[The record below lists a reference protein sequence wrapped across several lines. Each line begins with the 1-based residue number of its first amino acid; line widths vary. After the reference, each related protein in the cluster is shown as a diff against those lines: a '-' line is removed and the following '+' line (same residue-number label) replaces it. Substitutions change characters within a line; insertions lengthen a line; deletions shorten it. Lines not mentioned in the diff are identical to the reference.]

1 MVNLMDIAEILNLE
15 APGKHFLL
23 LGNEAIARGA
33 IEAGL
38 ELAATYPGT
47 PASEIG
53 DSLFQATKHGK
64 YFFEYCTN
72 EKVAMEVAGA
82 AAIAN
87 ARSLVIMKHVG
98 LNVASDAFMTLNYIG
113 VRAGLVIVSADDP
126 GCWSSQNE
134 QDNRMYAM
142 LGDTITLEPADP
154 QEAKDMTIAAFD
166 LSEQLEQPV
175 LLRVTTRV
183 SHTRSGVE
191 LGSIQ
196 PPRGK
201 PHFERDPFRFVTV
214 PSVARKRHPILVEKV
229 KQATAI
235 SEKSPWNY
243 ILGKGKNGIITSGVS
258 FNYVMEAIGDLGI
271 KAAVLKIG
279 MTYPLPKKMIQ
290 SFVTSKEKVI
300 VVEEL
305 KPYLE
310 MHARAFAQEKGSI
323 TPILGKSQGFFSEIG
338 ELSPRKVLEG
348 ISEALNKKVPKK
360 FADIDEQFSGIIS
373 KVPPRPPILCAG
385 CPHRAT
391 FYEVAVA
398 TGRKGIYPT
407 DIGCYTLAIQPPL
420 EMADLLLCM
429 GSSIGTSCGL
439 TAILDKPIVGAIGDS
454 TFFHSGIPGLVNAV
468 YNQHPVKIIVVD
480 NQTTAMTGHQPHPGT
495 GITGMGEMGTK
506 ISIEEVAHGV
516 GVSFVKV
523 IDPLKV
529 KESIRVLREALA
541 FDGPAVIVSRSPCAL
556 VEGARKRRTGEE
568 VTPYEVNPEVC
579 QGCRV
584 CTDKLGCAAAIWEG
598 DHAAIDPTLC
608 SGCGVCAQICPYKAI
623 QQVKKSE
630 NV

>member
-1 MVNLMDIAEILNLE
+1 MDIAKILTKGV
-15 APGKHFLL
+15 AGTRYLL

-47 PASEIG
+47 PSSEIG
-53 DSLFQATKHGK
+53 DSLFGAVKHGN

-82 AAIAN
+82 AAVAN

-134 QDNRMYAM
+134 QDNRLYAM
-142 LGDTITLEPADP
+142 LGDTTMLEPADP
-154 QEAKDMTIAAFD
+154 QEAKDMTVAAFE
-166 LSEQLEQPV
+166 LSEKLEQPV

-191 LGSIQ
+191 LGLIR
-196 PPRGK
+196 PPRNN
-201 PHFERDPFRFVTV
+201 PNFERDPFRFVTV
-214 PSVARKRHPILVEKV
+214 PSVARKRRPILIEKV
-229 KQATAI
+229 KQATEI
-235 SEKSPWNY
+235 SETSEWNT
-243 ILGKGKNGIITSGVS
+243 IKGKGKLGILTSGVS
-258 FNYVMEAIGDLGI
+258 FNYVQEAIEALQ
-271 KAAVLKIG
+271 LKVAIFKLG
-279 MTYPLPKKMIQ
+279 MTYPLPKQKIQ
-290 SFVTSKEKVI
+290 KFISSKEKVI

-310 MHARAFAQEKGSI
+310 NHARAFAQEKQI
-323 TPILGKSQGFFSEIG
+323 MTPIFGKSQGYFSEIG
-338 ELSPRKVLEG
+338 EFSPRTVIEGLAKILEMEVPPNFEE
-348 ISEALNKKVPKK
+348 IDNKFTKMP
-360 FADIDEQFSGIIS
+360 S
-373 KVPPRPPILCAG
+373 KAPPRPPILCAG

-391 FYEVAVA
+391 FYEVATA
-398 TGRKGIYPT
+398 TARKGVYPT

-439 TAILDKPIVGAIGDS
+439 TAILEKPIVGAIGDS

-480 NQTTAMTGHQPHPGT
+480 NHTTAMTGHQPHPGT
-495 GITGMGEMGTK
+495 GMTGMGVQGTP
-506 ISIEEVAHGV
+506 ISIEEVARGV
-516 GVSFVKV
+516 GVEYVKV
-523 IDPLKV
+523 INPLKV
-529 KESIRVLREALA
+529 KESIRAIREAVA
-541 FDGPAVIVSRSPCAL
+541 YDGPAVIVSRSPCAL
-556 VEGARKRRTGEE
+556 LEGARKRRANEAII
-568 VTPYEVNPEVC
+568 PYEVDPEIC

-584 CTDKLGCAAAIWEG
+584 CTDKLGCR
-598 DHAAIDPTLC
+598 
-608 SGCGVCAQICPYKAI
+608 
-623 QQVKKSE
+623 
-630 NV
+630 N

>member
-1 MVNLMDIAEILNLE
+1 MDIAEILTKG
-15 APGKHFLL
+15 AAAKRYLL

-47 PASEIG
+47 PSSEIG
-53 DSLFQATKHGK
+53 DSLFRAVKQGN

-82 AAIAN
+82 AAVAN
-87 ARSLVIMKHVG
+87 ARALVIMKHVG

-134 QDNRMYAM
+134 QDNRLYAM
-142 LGDTITLEPADP
+142 LGDTTMLEPSDP
-154 QEAKDMTIAAFD
+154 QEAKDMTIAAFE
-166 LSEQLEQPV
+166 LSEELEQPV

-191 LGSIQ
+191 LGPISA
-196 PPRGK
+196 PRNNAN
-201 PHFERDPFRFVTV
+201 FERDPFRFVTV

-229 KQATAI
+229 KQATKI
-235 SEKSPWNY
+235 SEKSPWNK
-243 ILGKGKNGIITSGVS
+243 IVGKGDVGILTSGVS
-258 FNYVMEAIGDLGI
+258 FNYVMEAIETLQLN
-271 KAAVLKIG
+271 AAVFKVG
-279 MTYPLPKKMIQ
+279 MSYPLPKKKIQ
-290 SFVTSKEKVI
+290 KFIASKEKII

-310 MHARAFAQEKGSI
+310 NHARAFAQENAI
-323 TPILGKSQGFFSEIG
+323 MTPILGKSQGYFSEIG
-338 ELSPRKVLEG
+338 EFTPRTVIEG
-348 ISEALNKKVPKK
+348 IVKALGKPVPP
-360 FADIDEQFSGIIS
+360 DYEEVDS
-373 KVPPRPPILCAG
+373 KMAETLVSAPPRPPILCAG

-391 FYEVAVA
+391 FYEVATA

-439 TAILDKPIVGAIGDS
+439 TAVLDKPIVGAIGDS

-480 NQTTAMTGHQPHPGT
+480 NHTTAMTGHQPHPGT
-495 GITGMGEMGTK
+495 GMTGMGVPGAQ
-506 ISIEEVAHGV
+506 ISIEDVARGV
-516 GVSFVKV
+516 GVEYVKV
-523 IDPLKV
+523 VDPLKV
-529 KESIRVLREALA
+529 KESIRVMREAMA
-541 FDGPAVIVSRSPCAL
+541 HDGPALVISRSPCAL
-556 VEGARKRRTGEE
+556 VEGARKRRANEPII
-568 VTPYEVNPEVC
+568 PYEVDPEVC

-584 CTDKLGCAAAIWEG
+584 CTDKLGCAAAIWGGE
-598 DHAAIDPTLC
+598 HAAIDADLC

-623 QQVKKSE
+623 REVE
-630 NV
+630 ADERV

>member
-1 MVNLMDIAEILNLE
+1 MDMAEILTKGT
-15 APGKHFLL
+15 PGKKYLL

-47 PASEIG
+47 PSSEIG
-53 DSLFQATKHGK
+53 DSLFHAVKEGN

-82 AAIAN
+82 AAVAN

-134 QDNRMYAM
+134 QDNRFYAM
-142 LGDTITLEPADP
+142 LGDTTMLEPADP
-154 QEAKDMTIAAFD
+154 QEAKDMTIAAFE
-166 LSEQLEQPV
+166 LSEELEQPV

-191 LGSIQ
+191 LGLIR
-196 PPRGK
+196 PPRNNAN
-201 PHFERDPFRFVTV
+201 FERDPFRFVTV
-214 PSVARKRHPILVEKV
+214 PTVARKRHPILVEKV
-229 KQATAI
+229 KKAMKI
-235 SEKSPWNY
+235 SEKSEYNR
-243 ILGKGKNGIITSGVS
+243 ILGKGKLGILTSGVA
-258 FNYVMEAIGDLGI
+258 FNYVMEAIAALEL
-271 KAAVLKIG
+271 KAEVFKVG
-279 MTYPLPKKMIQ
+279 MTYPLPKKKIQ
-290 SFVTSKEKVI
+290 KFIASKEKVI
-300 VVEEL
+300 VIEEL

-310 MHARAFAQEKGSI
+310 HHARAFAQEKEI
-323 TPILGKSQGFFSEIG
+323 LTPILGKSQGYFSEIG
-338 ELSPRKVLEG
+338 EFTPRTVIEG
-348 ISEALNKKVPKK
+348 IAKALGKAIPPSFQEIDNKFAETHSEA
-360 FADIDEQFSGIIS
+360 
-373 KVPPRPPILCAG
+373 PPRPPILCAG

-439 TAILDKPIVGAIGDS
+439 TAVLEKPIVGAIGDS

-480 NQTTAMTGHQPHPGT
+480 NNTTAMTGHQPHPGT
-495 GITGMGEMGTK
+495 GMTGMGVQGVK
-506 ISIEEVAHGV
+506 ISIEEVARGV
-516 GVSFVKV
+516 GVEYVKV

-529 KESIRVLREALA
+529 KESIRAIREAVA
-541 FDGPAVIVSRSPCAL
+541 YDGPAVIVSRSPCAL
-556 VEGARKRRTGEE
+556 VEGARKRGAGEPIIPFE
-568 VTPYEVNPEVC
+568 VDPEVC

-584 CTDKLGCAAAIWEG
+584 CTDKLGCAAAIWTGE
-598 DHAAIDPTLC
+598 HAAIDADLC
-608 SGCGVCAQICPYKAI
+608 SGCGVCAQICSYNAI
-623 QQVKKSE
+623 REV
-630 NV
+630 NVDERV

>member
-1 MVNLMDIAEILNLE
+1 MMNMAEILTKG
-15 APGKHFLL
+15 AAGKRYLL

-47 PASEIG
+47 PSSEIG
-53 DSLFQATKHGK
+53 DSLFRAVKLGN

-82 AAIAN
+82 AAVAN

-134 QDNRMYAM
+134 QDNRLYAM
-142 LGDTITLEPADP
+142 LGDTTMLEPADP
-154 QEAKDMTIAAFD
+154 QEAKDMTIAAFE
-166 LSEQLEQPV
+166 LSEKLEQPV

-191 LGSIQ
+191 LGPIT
-196 PPRGK
+196 PPRNK
-201 PHFERDPFRFVTV
+201 PNFERDPFRFVTV
-214 PSVARKRHPILVEKV
+214 PTVARKRHPILVDKV
-229 KQATAI
+229 KKATEI
-235 SEKSPWNY
+235 SEKSEWNR
-243 ILGKGKNGIITSGVS
+243 IIGKGKLGILTSGVS
-258 FNYVMEAIGDLGI
+258 FNYVMEAIDSLQLNAEI
-271 KAAVLKIG
+271 FKVG
-279 MTYPLPKKMIQ
+279 MTYPLPKKQIQ
-290 SFVTSKEKVI
+290 KFLASKDTVI
-300 VVEEL
+300 VIEEL

-310 MHARAFAQEKGSI
+310 NHARAFAQEEGI
-323 TPILGKSQGFFSEIG
+323 MTPILGKSQGYFSEIG
-338 ELSPRKVLEG
+338 EFTPRTVIEG
-348 ISEALNKKVPKK
+348 IAKALGKEIPKSFAEIDHKFSEAKSE
-360 FADIDEQFSGIIS
+360 A
-373 KVPPRPPILCAG
+373 PPRPPILCAG

-391 FYEVAVA
+391 FYEVATA
-398 TGRKGIYPT
+398 TGRKGVYPT

-429 GSSIGTSCGL
+429 GSSIGTACGL
-439 TAILDKPIVGAIGDS
+439 TAVLDKPIVGAIGDS
-454 TFFHSGIPGLVNAV
+454 TFFHSGIHGLVNAV

-495 GITGMGEMGTK
+495 GMTGMGVQNEQ
-506 ISIEEVAHGV
+506 ISIEAVAKGV
-516 GVSFVKV
+516 GVEYVKV

-529 KESIRVLREALA
+529 KESIRAIREAVA
-541 FDGPAVIVSRSPCAL
+541 HDGPAVIVSRSPCAL
-556 VEGARKRRTGEE
+556 VEGARKRRANEPII
-568 VTPYEVNPEVC
+568 PYEVDPQTC

-584 CTDKLGCAAAIWEG
+584 CTDKLGCAAAIWAGE
-598 DHAAIDPTLC
+598 HAAIDPDLC
-608 SGCGVCAQICPYKAI
+608 TGCGVCAQICPYKAI
-623 QQVKKSE
+623 RTIS
-630 NV
+630 

>member
-1 MVNLMDIAEILNLE
+1 MDIAEVLTKGT
-15 APGKHFLL
+15 AGKQYLL

-47 PASEIG
+47 PSSEIG
-53 DSLFQATKHGK
+53 DSLSRAVKQGN

-82 AAIAN
+82 AAVAN

-134 QDNRMYAM
+134 QDNRLYAM
-142 LGDTITLEPADP
+142 LGDTTMLEPADP

-166 LSEQLEQPV
+166 LSEELEQPV

-183 SHTRSGVE
+183 SHTRSGVK
-191 LGSIQ
+191 LGVIR
-196 PPRGK
+196 PPRNN
-201 PHFERDPFRFVTV
+201 PNFERNPFRFVPV
-214 PSVARKRHPILVEKV
+214 PTVARKRHPILLEKV
-229 KQATAI
+229 NQATEI
-235 SEKSPWNY
+235 SEKTPWNK
-243 ILGKGKNGIITSGVS
+243 IFGKGKLGIITSGVS
-258 FNYVMEAIGDLGI
+258 FNYVMEALETLQL
-271 KAAVLKIG
+271 KAAVFKIG
-279 MTYPLPKKMIQ
+279 MSYPLPKKKIQ
-290 SFVTSKEKVI
+290 KFVASKEKVI

-310 MHARAFAQEKGSI
+310 NHARAFAQEKEI
-323 TPILGKSQGFFSEIG
+323 MVPILGKSQGYFSEIG
-338 ELSPRKVLEG
+338 EFTPRTVIEG
-348 ISEALNKKVPKK
+348 VAKALGKAIPPEYADVDNKISETLAT
-360 FADIDEQFSGIIS
+360 A
-373 KVPPRPPILCAG
+373 PPRPPILCAG

-391 FYEVAVA
+391 FYEIATA

-407 DIGCYTLAIQPPL
+407 DIGCYTLVIQPPL

-439 TAILDKPIVGAIGDS
+439 TAVLDKPIVGAIGDS

-480 NQTTAMTGHQPHPGT
+480 NHTTAMTGHQPHPGT
-495 GITGMGEMGTK
+495 GMTGMGVPGK
-506 ISIEEVAHGV
+506 QISIEAVVRGV
-516 GVSFVKV
+516 GVDYVKV
-523 IDPLKV
+523 IDPLQV
-529 KESIRVLREALA
+529 KESIRAMREALA
-541 FDGPAVIVSRSPCAL
+541 YDGPAVVISRSPCAL
-556 VEGARKRRTGEE
+556 LESARKRSANEPII
-568 VTPYEVNPEVC
+568 PYEVDPEKC

-584 CTDKLGCAAAIWEG
+584 CTDKLGCAAAIWIGE
-598 DHAAIDPTLC
+598 HAAIDADLC

-623 QQVKKSE
+623 HEAKANERV
-630 NV
+630 

>member
-1 MVNLMDIAEILNLE
+1 MDIAEILLKE

-38 ELAATYPGT
+38 ELASTYPGT

-53 DSLFQATKHGK
+53 DSLFLAAKKGK
-64 YFFEYCTN
+64 YYFEYCTN

-82 AAIAN
+82 AAVAN
-87 ARSLVIMKHVG
+87 ARALVAMKHVG

-134 QDNRMYAM
+134 QDNRLFAM
-142 LGDTITLEPADP
+142 LGDTTMLEPADP

-166 LSEQLEQPV
+166 LSENLEQPV

-183 SHTRSGVE
+183 SHTRSGVK
-191 LGSIQ
+191 LGSIR
-196 PPRGK
+196 PPRNNAN
-201 PHFERDPFRFVTV
+201 FERDPFRFVTV
-214 PSVARKRHPILVEKV
+214 PTVARLRHPILVEKV
-229 KQATAI
+229 KRATEI
-235 SEKSPWNY
+235 SEKSKWNK
-243 ILGKGKNGIITSGVS
+243 IHGKGALGIITSGVS
-258 FNYVMEAIGDLGI
+258 FNYVMEAIEILKL
-271 KAAVLKIG
+271 KAAVFKIG
-279 MTYPLPKKMIQ
+279 MTYPLPKKKIQ
-290 SFVTSKEKVI
+290 DFIASMEKII

-310 MHARAFAQEKGSI
+310 NHARAFAQERGI
-323 TPILGKSQGFFSEIG
+323 VTPIFGKSQGYFSEIG
-338 ELSPRKVLEG
+338 ELTPRKVVEG
-348 ISEALNKKVPKK
+348 FAKVLDLKVPTQ
-360 FADIDEQFSGIIS
+360 FTEIDKLVSTNSSQS
-373 KVPPRPPILCAG
+373 PPRPPILCAG

-391 FYEVAVA
+391 FYEVATA
-398 TGRKGIYPT
+398 SARKGVYPT

-439 TAILDKPIVGAIGDS
+439 TAILDKPIIGAIGDS
-454 TFFHSGIPGLVNAV
+454 TFFHSGITGLVNAV
-468 YNQHPVKIIVVD
+468 YNKHPVKIIVVD
-480 NQTTAMTGHQPHPGT
+480 NHTTAMTGHQPHPGT
-495 GITGMGEMGTK
+495 GMTGMGVEGTQ
-506 ISIEEVAHGV
+506 ISIEDVARGV
-516 GVSFVKV
+516 GVEFVKI

-529 KESIRVLREALA
+529 KESIRVIREALS
-541 FDGPAVIVSRSPCAL
+541 FDGPAVVISRSPCAL
-556 VEGARKRRTGEE
+556 LEIARKRRENEE
-568 VTPYEVNPEVC
+568 IRPYRVDPESC
-579 QGCRV
+579 QGCRT

-598 DHAAIDPTLC
+598 EHAAIDAELC

-623 QQVKKSE
+623 QEVKANE
-630 NV
+630 RV

>member
-1 MVNLMDIAEILNLE
+1 MNMAEILTKG
-15 APGKHFLL
+15 AAGKRFLF

-47 PASEIG
+47 PSSEIG
-53 DSLFQATKHGK
+53 DSLFRAVKHGN

-82 AAIAN
+82 AAVAN

-134 QDNRMYAM
+134 QDNRLYAM
-142 LGDTITLEPADP
+142 LGDTTMLEPADP
-154 QEAKDMTIAAFD
+154 QEAKDMTIAAFE
-166 LSEQLEQPV
+166 LSEKLEQPV

-191 LGSIQ
+191 LGPIT
-196 PPRGK
+196 PPRNN
-201 PHFERDPFRFVTV
+201 PNFERDPFRFVTV
-214 PSVARKRHPILVEKV
+214 PTVARKRHPILVEKV
-229 KQATAI
+229 KKATEI
-235 SEKSPWNY
+235 SEKSEWNR
-243 ILGKGKNGIITSGVS
+243 IIGKGKLGILTSGVS
-258 FNYVMEAIGDLGI
+258 FNYVMEAIDSLQLN
-271 KAAVLKIG
+271 AAIFKVG
-279 MTYPLPKKMIQ
+279 MTYPLPKKQIQ
-290 SFVTSKEKVI
+290 QFLASKDTVI
-300 VVEEL
+300 VIEEL

-310 MHARAFAQEKGSI
+310 NHARAFAQEKGI
-323 TPILGKSQGFFSEIG
+323 MTPILGKSQGYFSEIG
-338 ELSPRKVLEG
+338 EFTPRTVIEG
-348 ISEALNKKVPKK
+348 IAKALGKDIPTSFAEINNKFSESVSEA
-360 FADIDEQFSGIIS
+360 
-373 KVPPRPPILCAG
+373 PPRPPILCAG

-391 FYEVAVA
+391 FYEVATA
-398 TGRKGIYPT
+398 TGRKGVYPT

-439 TAILDKPIVGAIGDS
+439 TAVLDKPIVGAIGDS

-495 GITGMGEMGTK
+495 GMTGMGVQGAK
-506 ISIEEVAHGV
+506 ISIEAVAKGV
-516 GVSFVKV
+516 GVEYVKV
-523 IDPLKV
+523 INPLKV
-529 KESIRVLREALA
+529 KESIRAIREAVA
-541 FDGPAVIVSRSPCAL
+541 YDGPAVIVSRSPCAL
-556 VEGARKRRTGEE
+556 VEGARKRRANEPII
-568 VTPYEVNPEVC
+568 PYEVDPQTC

-584 CTDKLGCAAAIWEG
+584 CTDKLGCAAAIWTGE
-598 DHAAIDPTLC
+598 HAAIDADLC
-608 SGCGVCAQICPYKAI
+608 TGCGVCFQICPYKAI
-623 QQVKKSE
+623 REVVTNE
-630 NV
+630 RV

>member
-1 MVNLMDIAEILNLE
+1 MDMAEILTKG
-15 APGKHFLL
+15 AAGKRYLL

-38 ELAATYPGT
+38 ELASTYPGT
-47 PASEIG
+47 PSSEIG
-53 DSLFQATKHGK
+53 DSLFRAVKHGK

-82 AAIAN
+82 AAVAN
-87 ARSLVIMKHVG
+87 ARALVIMKHVG

-134 QDNRMYAM
+134 QDNRLYAM
-142 LGDTITLEPADP
+142 LGDTTMLEPADP
-154 QEAKDMTIAAFD
+154 QEAKDMTIAAFE
-166 LSEQLEQPV
+166 LSEKLEQPV

-191 LGSIQ
+191 LGPIT
-196 PPRGK
+196 PPRNN
-201 PHFERDPFRFVTV
+201 PNFERDPFRFVTV
-214 PSVARKRHPILVEKV
+214 PTVARKRHPILVEKV
-229 KQATAI
+229 KKAKEI
-235 SEKSPWNY
+235 SEGSEWNKIVGEGKLG
-243 ILGKGKNGIITSGVS
+243 ILTSGVS
-258 FNYVMEAIGDLGI
+258 FNYVMEALESLHL
-271 KAAVLKIG
+271 KAAIFKVG
-279 MTYPLPKKMIQ
+279 MTYPLPKKQIQ
-290 SFVTSKEKVI
+290 KFLASKEKII

-310 MHARAFAQEKGSI
+310 NHARAFAQEKGVM
-323 TPILGKSQGFFSEIG
+323 TPILGKSQGYFSEIG
-338 ELSPRKVLEG
+338 EFTPRTVIEG
-348 ISEALNKKVPKK
+348 IAKALEKEVPASFAEIDNKFFESKTEA
-360 FADIDEQFSGIIS
+360 
-373 KVPPRPPILCAG
+373 PPRPPILCAG

-391 FYEVAVA
+391 FYEVATA
-398 TGRKGIYPT
+398 TGRKGVYPT

-439 TAILDKPIVGAIGDS
+439 TAVLDKPIVGAIGDS

-495 GITGMGEMGTK
+495 GMTGMGVQSEQ
-506 ISIEEVAHGV
+506 INIEAVAKGV
-516 GVSFVKV
+516 GVEYVKV

-529 KESIRVLREALA
+529 KESIRAIREAVA
-541 FDGPAVIVSRSPCAL
+541 YDGPAVVISRSPCAL
-556 VEGARKRRTGEE
+556 VEIARKRRANEPII
-568 VTPYEVNPEVC
+568 PYEVDPQIC

-584 CTDKLGCAAAIWEG
+584 CTDKLGCAAAIWAGE
-598 DHAAIDPTLC
+598 HAAIDPDLC

-623 QQVKKSE
+623 RTTS
-630 NV
+630 

>member
-1 MVNLMDIAEILNLE
+1 MDIAEVLTKG
-15 APGKHFLL
+15 AAGKQYLL

-47 PASEIG
+47 PSSEIG
-53 DSLFQATKHGK
+53 DSLFRAVKQGN

-82 AAIAN
+82 AAVAN

-134 QDNRMYAM
+134 QDNRLYAM
-142 LGDTITLEPADP
+142 LGDTTMLEPADP
-154 QEAKDMTIAAFD
+154 QEAKDMTVAAFD
-166 LSEQLEQPV
+166 LSEELEQPV

-191 LGSIQ
+191 LGEIR
-196 PPRGK
+196 PPRNN
-201 PHFERDPFRFVTV
+201 PNFERDPFRFVTV
-214 PSVARKRHPILVEKV
+214 PTVARKRHPILLEKV
-229 KQATAI
+229 KQATEI
-235 SEKSPWNY
+235 SEKTPWNK
-243 ILGKGKNGIITSGVS
+243 IVGKGELGIITSGVS
-258 FNYVMEAIGDLGI
+258 FNYVMEALETLQL
-271 KAAVLKIG
+271 KAAVFKIG
-279 MTYPLPKKMIQ
+279 MSYPLPKKKIQ
-290 SFVTSKEKVI
+290 KFMASKEKVI

-310 MHARAFAQEKGSI
+310 NHARAFAQEKEI
-323 TPILGKSQGFFSEIG
+323 MVPILGKSQGYFSEIG
-338 ELSPRKVLEG
+338 EFTPRTVIEG
-348 ISEALNKKVPKK
+348 VAKALGKAIPPEYVDVDNKISETLAT
-360 FADIDEQFSGIIS
+360 A
-373 KVPPRPPILCAG
+373 PPRPPILCAG

-391 FYEVAVA
+391 FYEIATA

-407 DIGCYTLAIQPPL
+407 DIGCYTLVIQPPL

-439 TAILDKPIVGAIGDS
+439 TAVLDKPIVGAIGDS

-480 NQTTAMTGHQPHPGT
+480 NHTTAMTGHQPHPGT
-495 GITGMGEMGTK
+495 GMTGMGVPGTQ
-506 ISIEEVAHGV
+506 ISIEAVARGV
-516 GVSFVKV
+516 GVDYVKV
-523 IDPLKV
+523 IDPLQV
-529 KESIRVLREALA
+529 KESIRAMREALA
-541 FDGPAVIVSRSPCAL
+541 YDGPAVVISRSPCAL
-556 VEGARKRRTGEE
+556 LESARKRSANEPII
-568 VTPYEVNPEVC
+568 PYEVDPEKC

-584 CTDKLGCAAAIWEG
+584 CTDKLGCAAAIWTGE
-598 DHAAIDPTLC
+598 HAAIDADLC

-623 QQVKKSE
+623 HEGEANERV
-630 NV
+630 

>member
-1 MVNLMDIAEILNLE
+1 MDIADILTKE
-15 APGKHFLL
+15 APNKYFLL

-38 ELAATYPGT
+38 ELASTYPGT

-53 DSLFQATKHGK
+53 DSLFRAAKQGQ
-64 YFFEYCTN
+64 YYFEYCPN

-82 AAIAN
+82 AAVAN
-87 ARSLVIMKHVG
+87 ARALVAMKHVG

-113 VRAGLVIVSADDP
+113 VRAGLVIVTADDP

-134 QDNRMYAM
+134 QDNRLYAM
-142 LGDTITLEPADP
+142 LGDTTTLEPSDP
-154 QEAKDMTIAAFD
+154 QEAKDMTVAAFD
-166 LSEQLEQPV
+166 LSEELEQPI
-175 LLRVTTRV
+175 LLRVTTRI
-183 SHTRSGVE
+183 SHTRAGVK
-191 LGSIQ
+191 LGPIR
-196 PPRGK
+196 PPRGN
-201 PHFERDPFRFVTV
+201 PNFERDPFRFVTI
-214 PSVARKRHPILVEKV
+214 PTVARTRHPILLEKV
-229 KQATAI
+229 KQATKI
-235 SEKSPWNY
+235 SENSPWNR
-243 ILGKGKNGIITSGVS
+243 IIGKGPVGIITSGAS
-258 FNYVMEAIGDLGI
+258 YNYVMEALELLEI
-271 KAAVLKIG
+271 KASVLKLG
-279 MTYPLPKKMIQ
+279 MTYPLPKKKIQ
-290 SFVTSKEKVI
+290 KFIASKESVI

-310 MHARAFAQEKGSI
+310 HHARAFAQEENISV
-323 TPILGKSQGFFSEIG
+323 PILGKSQGYFSEIG
-338 ELSPRKVLEG
+338 EFTPRQVIEG
-348 ISEALNKKVPKK
+348 IAKALQIKIPELFASVEKKLTKTKSET
-360 FADIDEQFSGIIS
+360 
-373 KVPPRPPILCAG
+373 PPRPPILCAG

-391 FYEVAVA
+391 FYEIAVA

-495 GITGMGEMGTK
+495 GMTGMGEIGTQVK
-506 ISIEEVAHGV
+506 IEEVAQGV
-516 GVSFVKV
+516 GVPYVKV
-523 IDPLKV
+523 INPLKV
-529 KESIRVLREALA
+529 KEAIRAIREAVA

-556 VEGARKRRTGEE
+556 VELARKRRAGEDII
-568 VTPYEVNPEVC
+568 PYYVDSEVC

-598 DHAAIDPTLC
+598 EHAAIDPSLC
-608 SGCGVCAQICPYKAI
+608 SGCGVCAQVCGFGAI
-623 QQVKKSE
+623 KKSKE
-630 NV
+630 PVT

>member
-1 MVNLMDIAEILNLE
+1 MNIAEILTKDD
-15 APGKHFLL
+15 PGKHYLL

-38 ELAATYPGT
+38 ELASTYPGT

-53 DSLFQATKHGK
+53 DSLFLAVKKGK
-64 YFFEYCTN
+64 YYFEYCPN

-87 ARSLVIMKHVG
+87 ARALVAMKHVG

-113 VRAGLVIVSADDP
+113 IRAGLVIVSADDP

-134 QDNRMYAM
+134 QDNRMFAM
-142 LGDTITLEPADP
+142 LGDTTMLEPADP
-154 QEAKDMTIAAFD
+154 QEAKDMTVAAFD
-166 LSEQLEQPV
+166 LSEELEQPI

-183 SHTRSGVE
+183 SHTRSGVN
-191 LGSIQ
+191 LGPIR
-196 PPRGK
+196 PPRNN
-201 PHFERDPFRFVTV
+201 PNFERDPFRFVTV
-214 PSVARKRHPILVEKV
+214 PTVARKRHPILIEKV
-229 KQATAI
+229 KRATEI
-235 SEKSPWNY
+235 SETCQWNK
-243 ILGKGKNGIITSGVS
+243 IIGKGKIGILTSGVS
-258 FNYVMEAIGDLGI
+258 YNYVMEALEALKI
-271 KAAVLKIG
+271 KAAVLKLG
-279 MTYPLPKKMIQ
+279 LTYPLPKKKIQ
-290 SFVTSKEKVI
+290 GFIASKDTVV

-310 MHARAFAQEKGSI
+310 NHARAFAQEEGI
-323 TPILGKSQGFFSEIG
+323 TTPILGKSQGYFSEIG
-338 ELSPRKVLEG
+338 EFTPRTVIEG
-348 ISEALNKKVPKK
+348 IAKALNKQIPPN
-360 FADIDEQFSGIIS
+360 FAIMDEKAS
-373 KVPPRPPILCAG
+373 KALSDAPPRPPILCAG
-385 CPHRAT
+385 CPHRAS
-391 FYEVAVA
+391 FYEVATA
-398 TGRKGIYPT
+398 TGRKGVYPT

-468 YNQHPVKIIVVD
+468 YNKHPVKIIVVD
-480 NQTTAMTGHQPHPGT
+480 NHTTAMTGHQPHPGT
-495 GITGMGEMGTK
+495 GITGMGVKGQE
-506 ISIEEVAHGV
+506 ISIEEVARGV
-516 GVSFVKV
+516 GVQFVKV

-529 KESIRVLREALA
+529 KESIRVIREAVA
-541 FDGPAVIVSRSPCAL
+541 YDGPAVIVSRSPCAL
-556 VEGARKRRTGEE
+556 VERARKRRENE
-568 VTPYEVNPEVC
+568 AIIPYKVDSEVC

-598 DHAAIDPTLC
+598 EHAAIDADLC

-623 QQVKKSE
+623 KLVS
-630 NV
+630 